1 MTQSAELNLLFSLDR
16 NYLDIF
22 FGCLYSIIKNG
33 GKHHYHVYIL
43 HSDLKEPDVKQIQ
56 TLFPMVRFS
65 FLFVD
70 PKLFEGFPQ
79 SDRYPLQI
87 YYRLA
92 APLLIQEEIDR
103 ILYLDGDTIILNPL
117 DELYNQDF
125 EGNYIAACS
134 HTGYILDSFNQ
145 IRLKMDEMVS
155 YINSGVMLY
164 NMPLV
169 KKHFSIQKIQE
180 FARANEYRLFLP
192 DQDIITALYG
202 HKIKEL
208 DFLKYNLGEK
218 GLRHNN
224 ISPLKET
231 ISLNWIEKNTV
242 IIHYYGKNKPWK
254 ENYYGYLDYF
264 YKKIVQQIHL
274 FVLIDEKDSHEEL
287 GLELATQLPFCLY
300 LNEKWCWYTH
310 PFLKTKK
317 SIKMAE
323 ENISFILNNAIA
335 TRCYKNILFYW
346 CDAEE
351 KMLEKILWDVEESNV
366 LLSLIYIG
374 TNNHLDEYKKELKEN
389 LKKHNNYESLNTL
402 EINEDSPS
410 SKKVLQILQKMSEEQ
425 DLL

>member
-1 MTQSAELNLLFSLDR
+1 MTESERLNLLFSLDK

-22 FGCLYSIIKNG
+22 FGCLYSILQNG
-33 GKHHYHVYIL
+33 GEHFYHVYIL
-43 HSDLKEPDVKQIQ
+43 HSDLEQEDQIQIQ
-56 TLFPMVRFS
+56 TLFPAIEFT

-70 PKLFEGFPQ
+70 PKLFDGFPQ

-92 APLLIQEEIDR
+92 AALLIKDDIER

-169 KKHFSIQKIQE
+169 KKHFSIPKIQQ
-180 FARANEYRLFLP
+180 FAKANEYRLFLP

-231 ISLNWIEKNTV
+231 IDLDWIEKNTV

-264 YKKIVQQIHL
+264 YNKIVRQIHL
-274 FVLIDEKDSHEEL
+274 ICIIDPQHKAESTARDCAKE
-287 GLELATQLPFCLY
+287 LPFCLY
-300 LNEKWCWYTH
+300 LNGKWCWYSH
-310 PFLKTKK
+310 PMLKTNKTKK
-317 SIKMAE
+317 MAVQ
-323 ENISFILNNAIA
+323 NISNVLNHAIE
-335 TRCYKNILFYW
+335 TRCYKNIVFYW
-346 CDAEE
+346 DEKEE
-351 KMLEKILWDVEESNV
+351 AFLKDILKPLIQDNVQLSLVVMQNKNIPGNHLYDLEKILQSLNKYEKLRTLGMEPNNV
-366 LLSLIYIG
+366 SSKQIL
-374 TNNHLDEYKKELKEN
+374 KCLKETFP
-389 LKKHNNYESLNTL
+389 KQE
-402 EINEDSPS
+402 
-410 SKKVLQILQKMSEEQ
+410 MS
-425 DLL
+425 